1 MANKQPKAPAMYNLE
16 MWVRNGIDP
25 KTGFPKRWLKDCE
38 LKKNIKIQLRVKD
51 EQDAVNR
58 FKAYNI
64 PLNMSSQEIERMLYH
79 RFELIFFYFEPLD
92 EFYLMP
98 YAFDGGLDFYGRP
111 IYVHPVPYASGG
123 ETDKDKL
130 KAQREYLRSIKL
142 KVIYDVQLPED
153 YLNDDGEPDEKKIK
167 ELLTESCVIIRDYTP
182 QFSENGIPR
191 VQMQDALLDCM
202 ADCIPFARTSL
213 KNSTGVRGM
222 KVQNEDDYSNVLM
235 ANEMLE
241 HAALNGDQNIPI
253 IGSIN
258 FQDLSGGNI
267 GNATE
272 FLQAMQ
278 GFNNYRMSL
287 YGLDNNGLYEKPS
300 YVNNIQSGIN
310 NVGLA
315 LQDGLTQR
323 QHACNI
329 INSIWGIGFWYELS
343 ETVSGIDRN
352 GDGVVYDDIDQT
364 GAVNS
369 VPTAPTPPATEE
381 GGES

>member
-1 MANKQPKAPAMYNLE
+1 MANKQPKGPGLWDIT
-16 MWVRNGIDP
+16 MWLKNGIDP
-25 KTGFPKRWLKDCE
+25 KTGLPDRWKGDCE
-38 LKKNIKIQLRVKD
+38 LKKNVKIQLRVKD
-51 EQDAVNR
+51 EQDAINR

-98 YAFDGGLDFYGRP
+98 YAFDDGLDFYGRP
-111 IYVHPVPYASGG
+111 IYVHPVPYASGA
-123 ETDKDKL
+123 EANKEKI
-130 KAQREYLRSIKL
+130 KKQRDFLRTIKL

-153 YLNDDGEPDEKKIK
+153 YLKEDGNPDEEKIK
-167 ELLTESCVIIRDYTP
+167 QLLTKSCVILRDYTP

-202 ADCIPFARTSL
+202 ADCIPFSRTAL

-222 KVQNEDDYSNVLM
+222 KVSNPDEYSNVLM

-241 HAALNGDQNIPI
+241 KAALHGDQNIPI
-253 IGSIN
+253 VGSVD
-258 FQDLSGGNI
+258 FQDLSGGRI
-267 GNATE
+267 SNATE
-272 FLQAMQ
+272 FLQTMQ
-278 GFNNYRMSL
+278 GYNNFRLSL

-323 QHACNI
+323 QNSCNI
-329 INSIWGIGFWYELS
+329 INSIWGLGFWYDLS
-343 ETVSGIDRN
+343 ETVSGADRN
-352 GDGVVYDDIDQT
+352 MDGVAYDDQEQSGTI
-364 GAVNS
+364 NS
-369 VPTAPTPPATEE
+369 TPTAPAVIE
-381 GGES
+381 GGEEE